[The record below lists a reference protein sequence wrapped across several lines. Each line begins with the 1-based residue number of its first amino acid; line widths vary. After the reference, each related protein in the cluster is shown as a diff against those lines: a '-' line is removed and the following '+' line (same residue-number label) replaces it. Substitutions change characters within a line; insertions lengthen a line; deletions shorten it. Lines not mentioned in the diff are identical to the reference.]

1 VATKHR
7 RSERKAFGRAP
18 SVTKAS
24 QSEAVVNTG
33 TFGAFR
39 APELVGVSDTVRIA
53 NRDLARRAR
62 RAEKAWLRSLPKG
75 VKV

>member
-1 VATKHR
+1 VARRR
-7 RSERKAFGRAP
+7 RSERKAFASARG
-18 SVTKAS
+18 VTKAS

-62 RAEKAWLRSLPKG
+62 RAERQWLRSLPKG

>member
-1 VATKHR
+1 MARHR
-7 RSERKAFGRAP
+7 RSERKAFGTTRT
-18 SVTKAS
+18 VTRAS
-24 QSEAVVNTG
+24 QSEAIVNTG

-39 APELVGVSDTVRIA
+39 APELVGVSLEVKLA

-62 RAEKAWLRSLPKG
+62 KAERNWLRSLPKG